1 MMVKPSAKKQMNMA
15 NYNLTPGGNKANI
28 VVGIISAIFLIAGIT
43 LIVVANFTEL
53 VSWLK
58 TFGITLCV
66 MCVPLIITIIYS
78 VLNNKINKI

>member
-1 MMVKPSAKKQMNMA
+1 MMVKPNAKKWTNMA
-15 NYNLTPGGNKANI
+15 NYNLKPGGNKANI

-43 LIVVANFTEL
+43 LIVVANFTKL

-58 TFGITLCV
+58 IFGITLCV
-66 MCVPLIITIIYS
+66 MCAPLIITIIYS

>member
-1 MMVKPSAKKQMNMA
+1 MG
-15 NYNLTPGGNKANI
+15 NYNLKPGGNKTNVI
-28 VVGIISAIFLIAGIT
+28 VGIISAIFLIAGIA

-66 MCVPLIITIIYS
+66 MCVPLIIMIIYR
-78 VLNNKINKI
+78 VLKNEINKI

>member
-1 MMVKPSAKKQMNMA
+1 MMVKSSAKKWTNMA
-15 NYNLTPGGNKANI
+15 NYNLKPGGNKANI